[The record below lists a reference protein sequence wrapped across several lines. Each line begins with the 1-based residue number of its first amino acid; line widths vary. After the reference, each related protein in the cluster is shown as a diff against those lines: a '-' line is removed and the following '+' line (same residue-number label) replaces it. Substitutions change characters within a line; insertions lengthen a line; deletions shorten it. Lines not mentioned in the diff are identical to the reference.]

1 MLGNILPSQPR
12 RVEEI
17 KSSKI
22 AWFPDPDLLITENSS
37 LVAADIPEI
46 LRPQDDDA
54 ELRVRSPWPLSVPE
68 QPKRRVRPVREI

>member
-46 LRPQDDDA
+46 LPPQDDDA
-54 ELRVRSPWPLSVPE
+54 ELRAVPSQDCQTAKTSDE
-68 QPKRRVRPVREI
+68 KE